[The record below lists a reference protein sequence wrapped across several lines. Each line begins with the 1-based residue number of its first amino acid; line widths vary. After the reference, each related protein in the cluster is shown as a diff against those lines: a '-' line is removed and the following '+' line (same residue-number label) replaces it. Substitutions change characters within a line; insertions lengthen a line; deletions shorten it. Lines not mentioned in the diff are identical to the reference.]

1 MAFQVPPGRQGFYD
15 DVIHRFRQLL
25 QKGIVTGIDPIR
37 LNNWLVNFVTL
48 EDRYLAAHILSGLT
62 YRSDAMV
69 RSSFQHLVHCEL
81 PRVLRARGVLSLDDL
96 ESFDQV
102 LSTVDQATPFRF
114 VAVDGTFEKTP
125 GKSGALLLRAFRRHL
140 SVSKTL
146 LCRPERL
153 AELPTTVKALIFI
166 DDLVGTGQQFQ
177 TFATH
182 SKLADHAKQ
191 RALVYCPLL
200 GFKTG
205 LASLAKRL
213 PWLEIQPV
221 EILNESHQFFR
232 PSEQD
237 RSLWDVDG
245 VNKVQDVHDHV
256 AELCKRN
263 AIPFRTNHCLDL
275 VVAFENAAP
284 NNSLTMLSSKS
295 AQWQSLFDR

>member
-1 MAFQVPPGRQGFYD
+1 MTFQVPQGREGFYG

-25 QKGIVTGIDPIR
+25 QKHIVTGIDPIR
-37 LNNWLVNFVTL
+37 LNNWLANFATP
-48 EDRYLAAHILSGLT
+48 EDKYLAAHLLSGLT

-69 RSSFQHLVHCEL
+69 KRSFQHMVHCEL

-96 ESFDQV
+96 ESFDHV
-102 LSTVDQATPFRF
+102 LSADDVATPFRF

-125 GKSGALLLRAFRRHL
+125 GKSGAQLIRAFRRHL
-140 SVSKTL
+140 SVSKTI

-153 AELPTTVKALIFI
+153 ADLPAAVKALIFI

-177 TFATH
+177 TFASH
-182 SKLADHAKQ
+182 CKLADHAKH

-205 LASLAKRL
+205 LANLAKGL
-213 PWLEIQPV
+213 PWLEMQPV
-221 EILNESHQFFR
+221 ETLDESHQFYR

-237 RSLWDVDG
+237 QTLWDFDG
-245 VNKVQDVHDHV
+245 VNKVRDVRDHV

-263 AIPFRTNHCLDL
+263 GIPSRTKHCLDL
-275 VVAFENAAP
+275 VVAFEERA
-284 NNSLTMLSSKS
+284 
-295 AQWQSLFDR
+295 